1 MKVADIFGGAIGIL
15 VGLFALWEGSRMPV
29 DVVMKIGPSFFPNI
43 LGGLLI
49 LFSAILI
56 ANALR
61 GKSKGKIEPYR
72 LSDKGTQ
79 RGLITLAAGIIFCI
93 VLDPLGFIP
102 TAIIFLTFMMLVM
115 GKRNPLLI
123 AVIPAL
129 ITAGVWLV
137 FEKVLALSMP
147 AGILADYL

>member
-56 ANALR
+56 VNALR

-79 RGLITLAAGIIFCI
+79 RGLITLAAGIIFCV
-93 VLDPLGFIP
+93 VLEPLGFIP
-102 TAIIFLTFMMLVM
+102 TAIIFLTFMMLIM

-147 AGILADYL
+147 VGILADYL

>member
-56 ANALR
+56 VNALR

-79 RGLITLAAGIIFCI
+79 RGLITLAAGLIFCV
-93 VLDPLGFIP
+93 VLEPLGFIP
-102 TAIIFLTFMMLVM
+102 TAIIFLTFMMLIM

-147 AGILADYL
+147 VGILTDYL